1 MVIVGPA
8 RSPIDHLRKKA
19 SERSSAI
26 AQQLK
31 PAMHN
36 VHGHGVVLRPAS
48 VATPIGNAHGA
59 VQPMVIGPAK
69 ATGPA
74 HSQHESMCRMDQQP
88 LPLSCEMAPS
98 VTSMTGNTVIGSI
111 RPASV
116 GHANQSGNH
125 TELRL
130 QGGHST
136 VRRSQCMP
144 LAALQPAHPPPIGVV
159 ISGPATCH
167 HSVHTL
173 RVTPTWSCTAPP
185 KGGVVQCTQSKGGA
199 HMPTPLQPAVSSH
212 SSASTYVDTTP
223 LLARRPGRGRGKA
236 VVPRTP
242 WVAWAPTGNG
252 EVAPPLEK
260 RTRKRMT
267 EAEKSTLTSQADV
280 EKYKTNSA
288 AEWLAEIL
296 PEEDADRLLGGSL

>member
-1 MVIVGPA
+1 MYSRVKLQLYIIYTVVREPKVQCTLESPQTFLFASHVSIGLQRRQTEESLHAKAMQGTIRPAGAQAPRLVIVGPA

-48 VATPIGNAHGA
+48 VAPPIGNAHGA
-59 VQPMVIGPAK
+59 GQPMVIGPAK

-74 HSQHESMCRMDQQP
+74 HSQHAAMCRMDQQP
-88 LPLSCEMAPS
+88 LPLPCEMAPS

-136 VRRSQCMP
+136 VWRSQCMP
-144 LAALQPAHPPPIGVV
+144 LAALQPAHPPP
-159 ISGPATCH
+159 
-167 HSVHTL
+167 
-173 RVTPTWSCTAPP
+173 
-185 KGGVVQCTQSKGGA
+185 
-199 HMPTPLQPAVSSH
+199 
-212 SSASTYVDTTP
+212 
-223 LLARRPGRGRGKA
+223 PG
-236 VVPRTP
+236 
-242 WVAWAPTGNG
+242 
-252 EVAPPLEK
+252 
-260 RTRKRMT
+260 
-267 EAEKSTLTSQADV
+267 
-280 EKYKTNSA
+280 
-288 AEWLAEIL
+288 
-296 PEEDADRLLGGSL
+296 